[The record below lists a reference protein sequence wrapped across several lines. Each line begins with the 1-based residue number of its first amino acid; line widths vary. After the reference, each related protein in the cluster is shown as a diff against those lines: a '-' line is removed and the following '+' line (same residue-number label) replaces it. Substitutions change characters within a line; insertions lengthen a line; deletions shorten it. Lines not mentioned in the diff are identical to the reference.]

1 VASRD
6 TYNQG
11 KQIGSTM
18 GFVRIHCLAVASAG
32 LLLATSGA
40 LAAPSAQAQRE
51 IAQLIGSLDG
61 SQCQF
66 QRNGSWYGPAD
77 ARSHLQRKY
86 DYLLKKDMV
95 DTAEQFIERAAS
107 QSSMSG
113 KAYRIRCPG
122 KPEQTSA
129 AWFGARLQALRQ
141 RTP

>member
-1 VASRD
+1 MKHSSLLALALALAPGVAS
-6 TYNQG
+6 
-11 KQIGSTM
+11 
-18 GFVRIHCLAVASAG
+18 
-32 LLLATSGA
+32 
-40 LAAPSAQAQRE
+40 AAPSADARRE

-122 KPEQTSA
+122 QPQQTSA
-129 AWFGARLQALRQ
+129 AWFGARLKALRQ